1 MEERSFSIS
10 LTSLQKLFVAWEYQN
25 FYYYLMY
32 FLNPKSFVKS
42 FLEIFFVKKM
52 RRSNL
57 HFSKDI
63 FSDFQTAK
71 SAHFSP
77 ITFSREKAFLKAFLK
92 VSSLSFVMLF
102 NEFCWLV
109 LSALLLSLQK
119 CIWHFCIIFIERR
132 LLVNRREHYHFCICL
147 SLAIY
152 ATK

>member
-92 VSSLSFVMLF
+92 VSSTFLCDAFQWVLLACALCLAAFTAKVHLAFLHNIYREETLGEQERTLSFLHLF
-102 NEFCWLV
+102 VSCHL
-109 LSALLLSLQK
+109 
-119 CIWHFCIIFIERR
+119 CH
-132 LLVNRREHYHFCICL
+132 
-147 SLAIY
+147 
-152 ATK
+152 